1 MTSAPENLN
10 ILENNTILKKMK
22 RGTNILKITWIQK
35 SKNLRKFN
43 SNNKNLLSKTMMMK
57 K

>member
-22 RGTNILKITWIQK
+22 RGTNILKITWIQR
-35 SKNLRKFN
+35 SNNLRKIN
-43 SNNKNLLSKTMMMK
+43 SKIKNLLSKTMMMRK
-57 K
+57 